1 MSLLVHPDKC
11 SHPQAHQA
19 FIKLNKA
26 FKELQDPEKV
36 SLLEGWF
43 ITEVNGAFCGT
54 CLQLFLF
61 VTYLINCFIYIWDW
75 VFFCFFLFFL
85 VDCCLINELGATWK

>member
-26 FKELQDPEKV
+26 FKELQDPDKV
-36 SLLEGWF
+36 SLLGIWF
-43 ITEVNGAFCGT
+43 IIEVKDAVCGILSFLAGLSFCDIHFINYST
-54 CLQLFLF
+54 YIFWDLFS
-61 VTYLINCFIYIWDW
+61 N
-75 VFFCFFLFFL
+75 L
-85 VDCCLINELGATWK
+85 V

>member
-36 SLLEGWF
+36 SPAGGWF
-43 ITEVNGAFCGT
+43 IIEVKLAFGGI
-54 CLQLFLF
+54 FS
-61 VTYLINCFIYIWDW
+61 LILCPHVN
-75 VFFCFFLFFL
+75 
-85 VDCCLINELGATWK
+85 

>member
-36 SLLEGWF
+36 NLLEGWF
-43 ITEVNGAFCGT
+43 ITEVIGAFVGHACSS
-54 CLQLFLF
+54 
-61 VTYLINCFIYIWDW
+61 
-75 VFFCFFLFFL
+75 FFL
-85 VDCCLINELGATWK
+85 

>member
-36 SLLEGWF
+36 S
-43 ITEVNGAFCGT
+43 FCN
-54 CLQLFLF
+54 QIKYAPEFS
-61 VTYLINCFIYIWDW
+61 
-75 VFFCFFLFFL
+75 
-85 VDCCLINELGATWK
+85 